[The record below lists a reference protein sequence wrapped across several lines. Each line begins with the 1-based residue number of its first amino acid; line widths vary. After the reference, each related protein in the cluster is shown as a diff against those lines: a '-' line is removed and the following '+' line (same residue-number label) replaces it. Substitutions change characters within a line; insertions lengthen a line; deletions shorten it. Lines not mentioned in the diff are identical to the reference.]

1 MSLLILYVV
10 DLNFN
15 DISWKKI
22 ALMGPKKGNRYDL
35 FSGMQS

>member
-15 DISWKKI
+15 DISWKII
-22 ALMGPKKGNRYDL
+22 ALMGPKGNRYDL
-35 FSGMQS
+35 FSGMES